1 MPQVD
6 INFFAVLLAA
16 ISAMILGAVWYS
28 PLLFGKKWM
37 KLMNKNEGEL
47 NKMKKSVRKAYGVTF
62 VGAIVM
68 AYVLAYII
76 GLLEVGTVFAGVQT
90 AFWVWLGFVATT
102 SLGGVLFEARP
113 RDLYFIN
120 NAYHLASLILM
131 GIIIGVWV

>member
-16 ISAMILGAVWYS
+16 ISAMILGAAWYS
-28 PLLFGKKWM
+28 PLLFGKKWIR
-37 KLMNKNEGEL
+37 LMNKSDEEL
-47 NKMKKSVRKAYGVTF
+47 NEMKKGMGKAYGVTF
-62 VGAIVM
+62 VGVIIM

-76 GLLEVGTVFAGVQT
+76 GLLEVGTVFAGVKT

-120 NAYHLASLILM
+120 NAYQLVSLVLM